1 MLTNEVVLNVF
12 ADYLRRDSEYEVV
25 LTSRGYTVMGWDN
38 YAEEWYFVKL
48 CPTPE
53 TLRDTLL
60 HTYRTFRVMELTNC
74 GKHAIADKDLPSID
88 AECKILAEK
97 CERMGIEMLT

>member
-12 ADYLRRDSEYEVV
+12 AGYLRQDSEYEVV
-25 LTSRGYTVMGWDN
+25 PTSRGYTVMGWDN
-38 YAEEWYFVKL
+38 YGEEWYFVKL

-60 HTYRTFRVMELTNC
+60 HTYRTFRVIELTNC
-74 GKHAIADKDLPSID
+74 GKHKITNKKHSRID
-88 AECKILAEK
+88 AECKMLAEK
-97 CERMGIEMLT
+97 CERMGIEMLV